1 MTDHK
6 PQFFN
11 RELSWLEFNQRVLDE
26 ALNKTIPLLERLKF
40 LAITASNLD
49 EFFMVRVGSLKI
61 MVDQNI
67 VKADQ
72 AGLSPSQQLDAI
84 SQRVH
89 KMVADQYKCF
99 TQEIQPGL
107 AEAGIRQ
114 LTVSSL
120 SDSQRSALE
129 ERFLREIYPV
139 ISPMGL
145 DPDGDIPLI
154 ANQVLQL
161 AVLLKTDNQETP
173 FRLAIIPLGAPTPRF
188 INQSSDGG
196 RDYLLIE
203 DVLSKLV
210 HHYFPAGN
218 ETVIECTPFRISR
231 NADMAVRDDLAA
243 DLMHEMEEI
252 LDARKMSECVRLE
265 MDASASEQMRKMLK
279 DVFKLD
285 DSFVYPCNGPLDLK
299 SFFEIA
305 GTRGFD
311 DLRYNTWAPTNCP
324 SVDLTESMFTQIAA
338 NDILLVHPFD
348 SFDSVVRLIEEASDD
363 PNVLA
368 IKQTLYRT
376 SRSSPIVDALA
387 RAASR
392 GKNVTV
398 IVELKA
404 RFDEANNIEGA
415 RFLEQSGVHVVYGV
429 RGLKTHAKCCIIV
442 RREPQGVR
450 RYMHFGTG
458 NYNESTAKLYT
469 DVSLMTANEQLG
481 SDAITFFNS
490 VTGFTQPRRLES
502 LDIAPM
508 GIRNRVLKLIEFET
522 KRAAAGKRG
531 TIAAKMNSLVD
542 PKIIKAL
549 YRASQAGVKVTLN
562 IRGICCLIP
571 DVPGL
576 SENIRVTSIIDRFL
590 EHSRIIYAYHG
601 GDEVVYIS
609 SADWMPRNLD
619 SRIEL
624 LVPVT
629 DSECRQKLINTL
641 NTSLADNMKA
651 KVLQA
656 DGSYASI
663 STEDKLLR
671 SQAVL
676 QKDAE
681 DLVRHAKNY
690 QATTYEAHRSK

>member
-1 MTDHK
+1 MSDTK

-26 ALNKTIPLLERLKF
+26 ALNTTIPLLERLKF

-89 KMVADQYKCF
+89 KMVADQYRCF
-99 TQEIQPGL
+99 AQELQPGL
-107 AEAGIRQ
+107 SESGIQQ

-139 ISPMGL
+139 ISPIGI
-145 DPDGDIPLI
+145 DPESEIPLI

-161 AVLLKTDNQETP
+161 AVLLKTKNEEAP

-196 RDYLLIE
+196 REYLLIE
-203 DVLSKLV
+203 DVLSELV
-210 HHYFPAGN
+210 HHYFPSGEEA
-218 ETVIECTPFRISR
+218 VIECPPFRISR
-231 NADMAVRDDLAA
+231 NADMAVRDDMAA
-243 DLMHEMEEI
+243 DLMHEMEEM

-265 MDASASEQMRKMLK
+265 VDASVSQQMLKMLK
-279 DVFKLD
+279 DVFKVD
-285 DSFVYPCNGPLDLK
+285 VSFVYPCNGPLDLK
-299 SFFEIA
+299 SFFEIS

-311 DLRYNTWAPTNCP
+311 ELKYETWAPTNCP
-324 SVDLTESMFTQIAA
+324 AVDLSESMFTQIAA
-338 NDILLVHPFD
+338 NDVLLVHPFD
-348 SFDSVVRLIEEASDD
+348 SFDPVVRLIEEASDD

-376 SRSSPIVDALA
+376 SRSSPIVAALA

-429 RGLKTHAKCCIIV
+429 RGFKTHAKCCIIV

-481 SDAITFFNS
+481 LDATTFFNS
-490 VTGFTQPRRLES
+490 VTGFTQPRTLEA
-502 LDIAPM
+502 LYVAPM
-508 GIRNRVLKLIEFET
+508 GIRNRILKLIEFET

-549 YRASQAGVKVTLN
+549 YKASQAGVKVTLN
-562 IRGICCLIP
+562 IRGICCLTP
-571 DVPGL
+571 GVPGL
-576 SENIRVTSIIDRFL
+576 SENIRVISIIDRFL

-619 SRIEL
+619 RRIEL

-641 NTSLADNMKA
+641 NTCLADNVKA

-656 DGSYASI
+656 DGSYALI
-663 STEDKLLR
+663 STDDKALR

-676 QKDAE
+676 QKSAE
-681 DLVRHAKNY
+681 DLVKHAKNY
-690 QATTYEAHRSK
+690 QATTYEAHRGK

>member
-1 MTDHK
+1 MSNKK

-26 ALNKTIPLLERLKF
+26 ALDTTIPLLERLKF

-89 KMVADQYKCF
+89 KMVADQYRCF
-99 TQEIQPGL
+99 AQELQPGL
-107 AEAGIRQ
+107 SESGIQQ

-139 ISPMGL
+139 ISPIGI
-145 DPDGDIPLI
+145 DPESEIPLI

-161 AVLLKTDNQETP
+161 AVLLKTKNEETP

-188 INQSSDGG
+188 VNQSSDGG
-196 RDYLLIE
+196 REYLLIE
-203 DVLSKLV
+203 DVLSELV
-210 HHYFPAGN
+210 HHYFPSGEEA
-218 ETVIECTPFRISR
+218 VIECIPFRISR
-231 NADMAVRDDLAA
+231 NADMVVRDDLAA
-243 DLMHEMEEI
+243 DLMHEMEEM

-265 MDASASEQMRKMLK
+265 VDASVSQQMLKMLK
-279 DVFKLD
+279 DVFKVD

-311 DLRYNTWAPTNCP
+311 ELKYDTWAPTNCP
-324 SVDLTESMFTQIAA
+324 AVDLTESMFTQIAA
-338 NDILLVHPFD
+338 NDVLLVHPFD
-348 SFDSVVRLIEEASDD
+348 SFDPVVRLIEEASDD

-376 SRSSPIVDALA
+376 SRSSPIVAALA

-429 RGLKTHAKCCIIV
+429 RGFKTHAKCCIIV

-481 SDAITFFNS
+481 VDATTFFNS
-490 VTGFTQPRRLES
+490 VTGFTQPRTLEA
-502 LDIAPM
+502 LYVAPM
-508 GIRNRVLKLIEFET
+508 GIRNRILKLIEFET

-549 YRASQAGVKVTLN
+549 YKASQAGVKVTLN
-562 IRGICCLIP
+562 IRGICCLTP
-571 DVPGL
+571 GVPGL
-576 SENIRVTSIIDRFL
+576 SENIRVISIIDRFL
-590 EHSRIIYAYHG
+590 EHSRIIYTYHG

-619 SRIEL
+619 RRIEL
-624 LVPVT
+624 LIPVT

-641 NTSLADNMKA
+641 NTCLADNVKA

-656 DGSYASI
+656 DGSYALI
-663 STEDKLLR
+663 ATDNKALR
-671 SQAVL
+671 SQSVL
-676 QKDAE
+676 QKNAE
-681 DLVRHAKNY
+681 DLVKHVKNY
-690 QATTYEAHRSK
+690 QATTYEAHRGK

>member
-1 MTDHK
+1 MSNKK

-26 ALNKTIPLLERLKF
+26 ALNTTIPLLERLKF

-89 KMVADQYKCF
+89 KMVADQYRCF
-99 TQEIQPGL
+99 AQELQPGL
-107 AEAGIRQ
+107 SESGIQQ

-139 ISPMGL
+139 ISPIGI
-145 DPDGDIPLI
+145 DPESEIPLI

-161 AVLLKTDNQETP
+161 AVLLKTKNEETP

-188 INQSSDGG
+188 VNQSSDGG
-196 RDYLLIE
+196 REYLLIE
-203 DVLSKLV
+203 DVLSELV
-210 HHYFPAGN
+210 HHYFPSGEEA
-218 ETVIECTPFRISR
+218 VIECIPFRISR
-231 NADMAVRDDLAA
+231 NADMVVRDDLAA
-243 DLMHEMEEI
+243 DLMHEMEEM

-265 MDASASEQMRKMLK
+265 VDASVSQQMLKMLK
-279 DVFKLD
+279 DVFKVD

-299 SFFEIA
+299 SFFEIS

-311 DLRYNTWAPTNCP
+311 ELKYETWAPTNCP
-324 SVDLTESMFTQIAA
+324 AVDLSESMFTQIAA
-338 NDILLVHPFD
+338 NDVLLVHPFD
-348 SFDSVVRLIEEASDD
+348 SFDPVVRLIEEASDD

-376 SRSSPIVDALA
+376 SRSSPIVAALA

-429 RGLKTHAKCCIIV
+429 RGFKTHAKCCIIV

-481 SDAITFFNS
+481 LDATTFFNS
-490 VTGFTQPRRLES
+490 VTGFTQPRTLEA
-502 LDIAPM
+502 LYVAPM
-508 GIRNRVLKLIEFET
+508 GIRNRILKLIEFET

-549 YRASQAGVKVTLN
+549 YKASQAGVKVTLN
-562 IRGICCLIP
+562 IRGICCLTP
-571 DVPGL
+571 GVPGL
-576 SENIRVTSIIDRFL
+576 SENIRVISIIDRFL
-590 EHSRIIYAYHG
+590 EHSRIIYTYHG

-619 SRIEL
+619 RRIEL
-624 LVPVT
+624 LIPVT

-641 NTSLADNMKA
+641 NTCLADNVKA

-656 DGSYASI
+656 DGSYALI
-663 STEDKLLR
+663 ATDNKDLR
-671 SQAVL
+671 SQSVL
-676 QKDAE
+676 QKNAE
-681 DLVRHAKNY
+681 DLVKHVKNY
-690 QATTYEAHRSK
+690 QATTYEAHRGK

>member
-1 MTDHK
+1 MSDKK

-26 ALNKTIPLLERLKF
+26 ALNTTIPLLERLKF

-89 KMVADQYKCF
+89 KMVADQYRCF
-99 TQEIQPGL
+99 VEELQPGL
-107 AEAGIRQ
+107 SESGIQQ

-139 ISPMGL
+139 ISPIGI
-145 DPDGDIPLI
+145 DPESEIPLI

-161 AVLLKTDNQETP
+161 AVLLKTQNEEAP
-173 FRLAIIPLGAPTPRF
+173 FRLAIIPLGVQTPRF

-196 RDYLLIE
+196 REHLLIE
-203 DVLSKLV
+203 DVLSELV
-210 HHYFPAGN
+210 HHYFPSGEEA
-218 ETVIECTPFRISR
+218 VIECTPFRISR
-231 NADMAVRDDLAA
+231 NADMAVRDDMAA
-243 DLMHEMEEI
+243 DLMHEMEEM

-265 MDASASEQMRKMLK
+265 VDASVSQQMLKMLK
-279 DVFKLD
+279 DVFKVD
-285 DSFVYPCNGPLDLK
+285 DAFVYSCNGPLDLK

-311 DLRYNTWAPTNCP
+311 ELKYDTWAPTNCP
-324 SVDLTESMFTQIAA
+324 AVDLTESMFTQIAA

-348 SFDSVVRLIEEASDD
+348 SFDPVVRLIEEASDD

-376 SRSSPIVDALA
+376 SRSSPIVAALA

-429 RGLKTHAKCCIIV
+429 RGFKTHAKCCIIV

-481 SDAITFFNS
+481 LDATTFFNS
-490 VTGFTQPRRLES
+490 VTGFTQLRTLEA
-502 LDIAPM
+502 LYVAPM
-508 GIRNRVLKLIEFET
+508 GIRNRILKLIEFET

-549 YRASQAGVKVTLN
+549 YKASQAGVKVTLN
-562 IRGICCLIP
+562 IRGICCLTP
-571 DVPGL
+571 GVPGL
-576 SENIRVTSIIDRFL
+576 SENIRVISIIDRFL
-590 EHSRIIYAYHG
+590 EHSRIIYTYHG

-619 SRIEL
+619 RRIEL
-624 LVPVT
+624 LIPVT

-641 NTSLADNMKA
+641 NTCLADNVKA

-656 DGSYASI
+656 DGSYALI
-663 STEDKLLR
+663 GTGNKALR
-671 SQAVL
+671 SQSVL
-676 QKDAE
+676 QKNAE
-681 DLVRHAKNY
+681 DLVKHVKNY
-690 QATTYEAHRSK
+690 QATTYEAHRGK

>member
-1 MTDHK
+1 MSDK
-6 PQFFN
+6 NVKFFN

-26 ALNKTIPLLERLKF
+26 ALNPEIPLLERLKF

-61 MVDQNI
+61 TVDQNV
-67 VKADQ
+67 VKVDQ
-72 AGLSPSQQLDAI
+72 AGLSPSQQLDEI
-84 SQRVH
+84 SDRVH
-89 KMVADQYKCF
+89 RMVADQYACF
-99 TQEIQPGL
+99 DQQLQPGL
-107 AEAGIRQ
+107 AKAGIKQ
-114 LTVSSL
+114 LDVSSL

-139 ISPMGL
+139 ISPMGI
-145 DPDGDIPLI
+145 DQSSEIPLI

-161 AVLLKTDNQETP
+161 AVLLETGNEESP
-173 FRLAIIPLGAPTPRF
+173 YRLAIIPLGAPTPRF
-188 INQSSDGG
+188 LTQLSDGG
-196 RDYLLIE
+196 LEYLLIE
-203 DVLSKLV
+203 DVLAEMV
-210 HHYFPAGN
+210 HHYFPSGT
-218 ETVIECTPFRISR
+218 ERVIECAPFRISR

-243 DLMHEMEEI
+243 DLMHEMEEM
-252 LDARKMSECVRLE
+252 LDARKVSECVRLE
-265 MDASASEQMRKMLK
+265 VSASASEQMIDSLQN
-279 DVFKLD
+279 VFNVD
-285 DSFVYPCNGPLDLK
+285 GSFVYPCDGPIDLK

-311 DLRYNTWAPTNCP
+311 ELKYDTWAPTNCP
-324 SVDLTESMFTQIAA
+324 TVDLTESMFSQIA
-338 NDILLVHPFD
+338 NSDILLVHPFD
-348 SFDSVVRLIEEASDD
+348 SFDPVVRLIEEAADD

-376 SRSSPIVDALA
+376 SRSSPIVAALA

-429 RGLKTHAKCCIIV
+429 RGFKTHAKCCIIV
-442 RREPQGVR
+442 RREPQGIR

-469 DVSLMTANEQLG
+469 DISLMTADEQLG
-481 SDAITFFNS
+481 LDATTFFNS
-490 VTGFTQPRRLES
+490 VTGFTQPRTLEA
-502 LDIAPM
+502 LHVAPM
-508 GIRNRVLKLIEFET
+508 GIRNRILKLIDFET

-549 YRASQAGVKVTLN
+549 YKASLAGVKINLN
-562 IRGICCLIP
+562 IRGICSLRP
-571 DVPGL
+571 GVPGL

-601 GDEVVYIS
+601 GDEIVYIS

-619 SRIEL
+619 RRIEL
-624 LVPVT
+624 LVPVL
-629 DSECRQKLINTL
+629 DSECRQKLINAL
-641 NTSLADNMKA
+641 NTCLEDSEKA
-651 KVLQA
+651 KVLQP
-656 DGSYASI
+656 DGTYKPVDSKEQGI
-663 STEDKLLR
+663 R

-676 QKDAE
+676 QKNAE
-681 DLVRHAKNY
+681 ELVKQAKNY
-690 QATTYEAHRSK
+690 QATTYEAHRGK

>member
-1 MTDHK
+1 MSDKK

-26 ALNKTIPLLERLKF
+26 ALNTTIPLLERLKF

-89 KMVADQYKCF
+89 KMVADQYRCF
-99 TQEIQPGL
+99 AQELQPGL
-107 AEAGIRQ
+107 SESGIQQ

-139 ISPMGL
+139 ISPMGI
-145 DPDGDIPLI
+145 DPEGEIPLI
-154 ANQVLQL
+154 ANQALQL
-161 AVLLKTDNQETP
+161 AVLLKTQNEEMP
-173 FRLAIIPLGAPTPRF
+173 LRLAIIPLGAPTPRF
-188 INQSSDGG
+188 VNQSSDGG
-196 RDYLLIE
+196 REYLLIE
-203 DVLSKLV
+203 DVLSELV
-210 HHYFPAGN
+210 HHYFPSGDEA
-218 ETVIECTPFRISR
+218 VIECTPFRISR

-243 DLMHEMEEI
+243 DLMHEMEEM

-265 MDASASEQMRKMLK
+265 VDASVSQQMLKMLK
-279 DVFKLD
+279 DVFKVD

-305 GTRGFD
+305 GSQGFD
-311 DLRYNTWAPTNCP
+311 DLKYDTWAPTNCP

-338 NDILLVHPFD
+338 NDVLLVHPFD
-348 SFDSVVRLIEEASDD
+348 SFDPVVRLIEEASDD

-376 SRSSPIVDALA
+376 SRSSPIVAALA

-392 GKNVTV
+392 SKNVTV

-429 RGLKTHAKCCIIV
+429 RGFKTHAKCCIIV

-481 SDAITFFNS
+481 LDATTFFNS
-490 VTGFTQPRRLES
+490 VTGFTQPRTLEA
-502 LDIAPM
+502 LDVAPM
-508 GIRNRVLKLIEFET
+508 GIRNRILKLIEFET

-562 IRGICCLIP
+562 IRGICCLTP
-571 DVPGL
+571 GVPGL
-576 SENIRVTSIIDRFL
+576 SENIRVISIIDRFL
-590 EHSRIIYAYHG
+590 EHSRIIYTYHG

-619 SRIEL
+619 RRIEL
-624 LVPVT
+624 LIPVT

-641 NTSLADNMKA
+641 NTCLADNVKA

-656 DGSYASI
+656 DGSYALI
-663 STEDKLLR
+663 ATDNKALR
-671 SQAVL
+671 SQSVL
-676 QKDAE
+676 QKNAE
-681 DLVRHAKNY
+681 DLVKHVKNY
-690 QATTYEAHRSK
+690 QATTYEAHRGK

>member
-1 MTDHK
+1 M
-6 PQFFN
+6 
-11 RELSWLEFNQRVLDE
+11 
-26 ALNKTIPLLERLKF
+26 
-40 LAITASNLD
+40 
-49 EFFMVRVGSLKI
+49 
-61 MVDQNI
+61 
-67 VKADQ
+67 
-72 AGLSPSQQLDAI
+72 
-84 SQRVH
+84 
-89 KMVADQYKCF
+89 
-99 TQEIQPGL
+99 
-107 AEAGIRQ
+107 
-114 LTVSSL
+114 
-120 SDSQRSALE
+120 
-129 ERFLREIYPV
+129 
-139 ISPMGL
+139 
-145 DPDGDIPLI
+145 
-154 ANQVLQL
+154 
-161 AVLLKTDNQETP
+161 
-173 FRLAIIPLGAPTPRF
+173 
-188 INQSSDGG
+188 
-196 RDYLLIE
+196 
-203 DVLSKLV
+203 V
-210 HHYFPAGN
+210 HHYFPSGEEA
-218 ETVIECTPFRISR
+218 VIECIPFRISR
-231 NADMAVRDDLAA
+231 NADMVVRDDLAA
-243 DLMHEMEEI
+243 DLMHEMEEM

-265 MDASASEQMRKMLK
+265 VDASVSQQMLKMLK
-279 DVFKLD
+279 DVFKVD

-311 DLRYNTWAPTNCP
+311 ELKYDTWAPTNCP
-324 SVDLTESMFTQIAA
+324 AVDLTESMFTQIAA
-338 NDILLVHPFD
+338 NDVLLVHPFD
-348 SFDSVVRLIEEASDD
+348 SFDPVVRLIEEASDD

-376 SRSSPIVDALA
+376 SRSSPIVAALA

-429 RGLKTHAKCCIIV
+429 RGFKTHAKCCIIV

-481 SDAITFFNS
+481 LDATTFFNS
-490 VTGFTQPRRLES
+490 VTGFTQPRTLEA
-502 LDIAPM
+502 LDVAPM
-508 GIRNRVLKLIEFET
+508 GIRNRILKLIEFET

-562 IRGICCLIP
+562 IRGICCLTP
-571 DVPGL
+571 GVPGL
-576 SENIRVTSIIDRFL
+576 SENIRVISIIDRFL
-590 EHSRIIYAYHG
+590 EHSRIIYTYHG

-619 SRIEL
+619 RRIEL
-624 LVPVT
+624 LIPVT

-641 NTSLADNMKA
+641 NTCLADNVKA

-656 DGSYASI
+656 DGSYALI
-663 STEDKLLR
+663 GTGNKALR
-671 SQAVL
+671 SQSVL
-676 QKDAE
+676 QKNAE
-681 DLVRHAKNY
+681 DLVKHVKNY
-690 QATTYEAHRSK
+690 QATTYEAHRGK

>member
-1 MTDHK
+1 MSDTK

-26 ALNKTIPLLERLKF
+26 ALNTTIPLLERLKF

-84 SQRVH
+84 SQRVQ
-89 KMVADQYKCF
+89 KMVADQYRCF
-99 TQEIQPGL
+99 AQELQPGL
-107 AEAGIRQ
+107 SEAGIQQ

-139 ISPMGL
+139 ISPMGI
-145 DPDGDIPLI
+145 DPEGEIPLI
-154 ANQVLQL
+154 ANQALQL
-161 AVLLKTDNQETP
+161 AVLLKTQNEEMP
-173 FRLAIIPLGAPTPRF
+173 LRLAIIPLGAPTPRF
-188 INQSSDGG
+188 VNQSSDGG
-196 RDYLLIE
+196 REYLLIE
-203 DVLSKLV
+203 DVLSELV
-210 HHYFPAGN
+210 HHYFPSGDEA
-218 ETVIECTPFRISR
+218 VIECTPFRISR

-243 DLMHEMEEI
+243 DLMHEMEEM

-265 MDASASEQMRKMLK
+265 VDASVSQQMLKMLK
-279 DVFKLD
+279 DVFKVD
-285 DSFVYPCNGPLDLK
+285 DSFVYSCNGPLDLK

-305 GTRGFD
+305 GSQGFD
-311 DLRYNTWAPTNCP
+311 DLKYDTWAPTNCP

-338 NDILLVHPFD
+338 NDVLLVHPFD
-348 SFDSVVRLIEEASDD
+348 SFDPVVRLIEEASDD

-376 SRSSPIVDALA
+376 SRSSPIVAALA

-392 GKNVTV
+392 SKNVTV

-429 RGLKTHAKCCIIV
+429 RGFKTHAKCCIIV

-481 SDAITFFNS
+481 LDATTFFNS
-490 VTGFTQPRRLES
+490 VTGFTQPRTLEA
-502 LDIAPM
+502 LDVAPM
-508 GIRNRVLKLIEFET
+508 GIRSRVLKLIEFET

-549 YRASQAGVKVTLN
+549 YKASQAGVKVTLN
-562 IRGICCLIP
+562 IRGICCLTP
-571 DVPGL
+571 GVPGL
-576 SENIRVTSIIDRFL
+576 SENIRVISIIDRFL

-619 SRIEL
+619 RRIEL

-641 NTSLADNMKA
+641 NTCLADNVKA

-656 DGSYASI
+656 DGSYALI
-663 STEDKLLR
+663 STDDKALR

-676 QKDAE
+676 QKSAE
-681 DLVRHAKNY
+681 DLVKHAKNY
-690 QATTYEAHRSK
+690 QATTYEAHRGK